1 MCVQRIQYGKLEA
14 KKAGRRPKDGEIN
27 TACAQ
32 SCPTNA
38 ITFGDYNDPAS
49 RLSAEAKDARAYH
62 VLEELNVQPSI
73 YYQTKVRNKDTGNK
87 A

>member
-14 KKAGRRPKDGEIN
+14 KKAGRRPADGEIT

-32 SCPTNA
+32 SCPTQA
-38 ITFGDYNDPAS
+38 ITFGDYNDKAS
-49 RLSAEAKDARAYH
+49 KLSAESTDPRAYH

-73 YYQTKVRNKDTGNK
+73 YYQTKVRNKETGK